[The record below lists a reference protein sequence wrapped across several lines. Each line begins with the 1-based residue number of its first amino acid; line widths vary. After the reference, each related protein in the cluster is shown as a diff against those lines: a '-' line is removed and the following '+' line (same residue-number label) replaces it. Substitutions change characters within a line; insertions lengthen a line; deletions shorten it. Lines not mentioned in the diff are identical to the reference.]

1 MLAGMAVLAGLVGGN
16 SIVVT
21 AGTGAVVCS
30 LGAAAAGVV
39 AAGAVAAGVVD
50 SEGAGVTT
58 VGNCWLGKTMLGSAG
73 NGVVNGGLEF
83 STGADARLDLY
94 HV

>member
-1 MLAGMAVLAGLVGGN
+1 MAGIAGLVVGN
-16 SIVVT
+16 SIVVI

-30 LGAAAAGVV
+30 L
-39 AAGAVAAGVVD
+39 AVAAGIVD
-50 SEGAGVTT
+50 SKGAGVTT
-58 VGNCWLGKTMLGSAG
+58 GGNCWLGKTMLGSAG